1 MAMTVKRRKDSATRP
16 IFVHKIADVRGGVSV
31 ATSDLAGNYLA
42 EGAPL
47 YYTGGKWHA
56 LKYARVIEKST
67 TTAVKVEK
75 THNLKTGDVLLAS
88 IGDNSSSG
96 SVTKIDTSKSAYDT
110 ITLSAALGT
119 LEAGTVL
126 LEAGA
131 VLFEAGTGQEQAAE
145 ATQALVEKNVTLKH
159 TIDALNGT
167 GSFFPPNSNVIT
179 DAWLIGVI
187 KDPGFPEF
195 ALPKGITKYP
205 F

>member
-1 MAMTVKRRKDSATRP
+1 MTVKRRKDSATRP
-16 IFVHKIADVRGGVSV
+16 IFAHKIADVRGGVSV

-56 LKYARVIEKST
+56 LKHARVAEKAT
-67 TTAVKVEK
+67 ATATAVKVEK
-75 THNLKTGDVLLAS
+75 THNLKIGDVLLAT
-88 IGDNSSSG
+88 IGDKAS
-96 SVTKIDTSKSAYDT
+96 SVTEIDTSNSSYDT

-119 LEAGTVL
+119 I
-126 LEAGA
+126 EAGA
-131 VLFEAGTGQEQAAE
+131 VLLEAAAVQESTGSA
-145 ATQALVEKNVTLKH
+145 LKH

-167 GSFFPPNSNVIT
+167 GNFFPPNSNVIT

-187 KDPGFPEF
+187 KDPGFPAD

-205 F
+205 Y

>member
-119 LEAGTVL
+119 LEAGAVL
-126 LEAGA
+126 L
-131 VLFEAGTGQEQAAE
+131 EAGTGQEQAAE
-145 ATQALVEKNVTLKH
+145 ATPASVEKNVTLKH

>member
-1 MAMTVKRRKDSATRP
+1 MTVKRRKDSATRP

-47 YYTGGKWHA
+47 YYADGKWHA

-67 TTAVKVEK
+67 TTDVKVEK
-75 THNLKTGDVLLAS
+75 THNLKTGDVLLAT
-88 IGDNSSSG
+88 IDNGSSG

-119 LEAGTVL
+119 LEAGAVL

-131 VLFEAGTGQEQAAE
+131 VLLEAGNAQEQAE
-145 ATQALVEKNVTLKH
+145 LSTLKH

-167 GSFFPPNSNVIT
+167 GNFFPPNSNVIT

-187 KDPGFPEF
+187 KDPGFPAD

>member
-1 MAMTVKRRKDSATRP
+1 MTVKRSKDSATRP

-47 YYTGGKWHA
+47 YYADGKWHA

-67 TTAVKVEK
+67 TTDVKVEK
-75 THNLKTGDVLLAS
+75 MHNLKTGDVLLAT
-88 IGDNSSSG
+88 IDNGSSG

-119 LEAGTVL
+119 LEAGAVL
-126 LEAGA
+126 LEAGNA
-131 VLFEAGTGQEQAAE
+131 QEQAE
-145 ATQALVEKNVTLKH
+145 LSTQGMVVKNATLKH

-195 ALPKGITKYP
+195 ALPKGIAKYP

>member
-1 MAMTVKRRKDSATRP
+1 MAMTVKRRKDSETRP

-119 LEAGTVL
+119 LEAGAVL
-126 LEAGA
+126 L
-131 VLFEAGTGQEQAAE
+131 EAGTGQEQAAE
-145 ATQALVEKNVTLKH
+145 ATPASVEKNVTLKH

>member
-47 YYTGGKWHA
+47 YYSGGSEGDGKWHA
-56 LKYARVIEKST
+56 LKYARVTEAAT
-67 TTAVKVEK
+67 GTAVKVEK
-75 THNLKTGDVLLAS
+75 THNLKTGDLLLAT
-88 IGDNSSSG
+88 IGGDKSR
-96 SVTKIDTSKSAYDT
+96 VTKIDTSKSSYDT
-110 ITLSAALGT
+110 ITLSATLGT
-119 LEAGTVL
+119 LEAGAVL
-126 LEAGA
+126 LEASAVSDTEEAAQAITAKGA
-131 VLFEAGTGQEQAAE
+131 A
-145 ATQALVEKNVTLKH
+145 LKH

-167 GSFFPPNSNVIT
+167 GNFFPPNSNVIT

-187 KDPGFPEF
+187 KGPGFPAA

>member
-119 LEAGTVL
+119 LEAGAVL
-126 LEAGA
+126 LEAG
-131 VLFEAGTGQEQAAE
+131 TGLEQAAE
-145 ATQALVEKNVTLKH
+145 ATQGLVEKIVTLKH

>member
-1 MAMTVKRRKDSATRP
+1 MTVKRRKDSATRP

-47 YYTGGKWHA
+47 YYADGKWHA

-67 TTAVKVEK
+67 TTDVKIEK
-75 THNLKTGDVLLAS
+75 THNLKTGDMLLAI

-119 LEAGTVL
+119 LEAGAVL
-126 LEAGA
+126 LEAG
-131 VLFEAGTGQEQAAE
+131 TGLEQAE
-145 ATQALVEKNVTLKH
+145 PSTQAMVVKNATLKH

-167 GSFFPPNSNVIT
+167 GNFFPPNSNVIT

-195 ALPKGITKYP
+195 ALPKGIAKYP